1 MDLTNANVP
10 QDYSGM
16 MLNVLTALVEEFLIL
31 KKKFANAQKEQD
43 GMDLDVLQL
52 MFVKME
58 KYGMYL
64 RLFVN
69 ALTILTGMV
78 LFV

>member
-1 MDLTNANVP
+1 
-10 QDYSGM
+10 M

-43 GMDLDVLQL
+43 GTDLDVLQL

-64 RLFVN
+64 SLFVN
-69 ALTILTGMV
+69 ALIILTGMV

>member
-1 MDLTNANVP
+1 
-10 QDYSGM
+10 M

-64 RLFVN
+64 SLFVN